1 MRPRRGFTLI
11 ELMVVIVIVA
21 ILMTIAVPAF
31 TEQMR
36 KSRRSD
42 GFQALSDLSLK
53 QEKWRSNNATY
64 GTLPNINAGES
75 TSPDGNYNL
84 AITFPA
90 AGNCTTV
97 DTPAKSNANSYIL
110 TATATAAQAA
120 DSRCATLVITNDCGV
135 LTKTSTPAGNTCW

>member
-1 MRPRRGFTLI
+1 MRPLRGFTLI

-21 ILMTIAVPAF
+21 ILMAVAIPAF

-42 GFQALSDLSLK
+42 GIQALSDLSLK

-64 GTLPNINAGES
+64 GTLNNINNGIAKS
-75 TSPDGNYNL
+75 SDGNYDL
-84 AITFPA
+84 VITFPA

-97 DTPAKSNANSYIL
+97 GAPAKSNANSYIL
-110 TATATAAQAA
+110 TATVTAAQAN
-120 DSRCATLVITNDCGV
+120 DSRCATLVLTNDCGTLV
-135 LTKTSTPAGNTCW
+135 KTSTPAGNTCW